1 MSPAVERYRLLQGGS
16 GPADRA
22 EVLWRIRTQWGETAA
37 QKVRDRV
44 EKATDQEAE
53 HWLRRTAYF
62 LDLPSMLD
70 LGCSLPVRQL
80 WIHDLLD
87 LLIAEPRP
95 DLDLLFLRFARFTPQ
110 DWRQSVHRSVP
121 WLADL
126 ADPWRAIQHLQAQG
140 WLLIDCDN
148 PKQGSSLLRCVRP
161 GRGILARWC
170 SLGDANNPYGKGLDD
185 RG

>member
-22 EVLWRIRTQWGETAA
+22 EVLRRIRSRWGEIAA
-37 QKVRDRV
+37 QTVGDRV
-44 EKATDQEAE
+44 REGTGQEAE
-53 HWLRRTAYF
+53 HWLRRSAYF

-70 LGCSLPVRQL
+70 LGCGLPVRQL

-87 LLIAEPRP
+87 LLIAERRP
-95 DLDLLFLRFARFTPQ
+95 DLHLLFVRFARFAPQ
-110 DWRQSVHRSVP
+110 DWRQTVCSSVP

-140 WLLIDCDN
+140 WLLIDCDS

-161 GRGILARWC
+161 GRGILARWY
-170 SLGDANNPYGKGLDD
+170 SLAGANNPYRKGLDD